1 MGGGFAIAALAIA
14 ARHPYPSQQFT
25 CEAYLETS
33 LRSYRYLLENNTRYT
48 NDGRWNLV
56 DRYAALIAATEIY
69 LTTHKAE
76 WYQRAEDMLN
86 QCLRHAVPVGETML
100 RWNVDESIPYFHA
113 AEAGLPVIAL
123 MGFYEADPSTQSA
136 KKSLLAAEKAMRY
149 EAYITDDTANP
160 FGYPRYTWKDADDQL
175 QTRFFFPHES
185 TVSPWWQGENARL
198 GSLSVAAQYV
208 ADATRDQA
216 LEKRLRLYAQQC
228 IDWIVG
234 LNPFNVCM
242 VHGFGHQN
250 ARYFAQGRYRLQCP
264 GGIVNGVTSHM
275 ADEEGIMF
283 LSDIDQGVDDNW
295 RWGEQWIPHS
305 SWYLYALAMK
315 YHNVL
320 SA

>member
-1 MGGGFAIAALAIA
+1 
-14 ARHPYPSQQFT
+14 
-25 CEAYLETS
+25 
-33 LRSYRYLLENNTRYT
+33 
-48 NDGRWNLV
+48 
-56 DRYAALIAATEIY
+56 
-69 LTTHKAE
+69 
-76 WYQRAEDMLN
+76 
-86 QCLRHAVPVGETML
+86 
-100 RWNVDESIPYFHA
+100 
-113 AEAGLPVIAL
+113 
-123 MGFYEADPSTQSA
+123 
-136 KKSLLAAEKAMRY
+136 MRY